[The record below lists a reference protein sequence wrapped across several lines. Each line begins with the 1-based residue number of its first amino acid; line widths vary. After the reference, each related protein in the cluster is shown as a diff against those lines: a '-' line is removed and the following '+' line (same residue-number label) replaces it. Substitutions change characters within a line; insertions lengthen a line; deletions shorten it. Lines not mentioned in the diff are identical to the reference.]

1 MTSVLLIDLFKL
13 QLDLLEKN
21 FIKVFPIILECF
33 SGIGQCI
40 IARIQRH
47 IQNPVK
53 RLRWIFLR
61 KYVTTFNAF
70 EKSAIEDVWQGSEY
84 TSGICPL
91 FILFRNSLWHWYG
104 LRWLAWLIFPNCDI
118 LSFFMVK
125 HYLS

>member
-13 QLDLLEKN
+13 QRDLLEKN

-61 KYVTTFNAF
+61 KYVTTFSAF
-70 EKSAIEDVWQGSEY
+70 EKSAIEDV
-84 TSGICPL
+84 
-91 FILFRNSLWHWYG
+91 
-104 LRWLAWLIFPNCDI
+104 
-118 LSFFMVK
+118 
-125 HYLS
+125 